1 MYNSTDSLKNGSKQ
15 TITTESK
22 AKYGVGENGV
32 NAKAIF
38 KAGKLVNSDTLST
51 IVEGKEVMI
60 AAKANQNKGI
70 LDGIENFQYNIVKA
84 SDSED
89 NYVVRNVDGSAY
101 LTNFNGVLGFIAD
114 KENAMR
120 VIVETQAAPTSNES
134 VSASEVK
141 VVANNGSVVVKNAAG
156 KNVVVSTILGQVV
169 ANEVLTSDN
178 ATINVPAGIV
188 VVAVE
193 GESFKVNVK

>member
-1 MYNSTDSLKNGSKQ
+1 MYNSTDSLDVNKA
-15 TITTESK
+15 ESR
-22 AKYGVGENGV
+22 AKYGVGQEGK

-38 KAGKLVNSDTLST
+38 KAGKLVSSDTLST
-51 IVEGKEVMI
+51 TVEGKEVMV
-60 AAKANQNKGI
+60 AANANQNKGI
-70 LDGIENFQYNIVKA
+70 LSGINRFQYNIVKA
-84 SDSED
+84 SDAED

-101 LTNFNGVLGFIAD
+101 LTSFNGVLGFIAN

-120 VIVETQAAPTSNES
+120 VIVETQSAPTSNEG
-134 VSASEVK
+134 VSASEVA
-141 VVANNGSVVVKNAAG
+141 VVAQNGSVVVKNAAG